1 MPEPALIAVP
11 LELLERNT
19 RAMEDAVV
27 EMRLARQAA
36 EATRDEAREHHKRE
50 EPALKLVESYVQSLT
65 DADVRAATEAK
76 ARAEQA
82 ASEREAALVK
92 EQAAAAEARA
102 ATIRLVLQIVVP
114 LVAALAGAGGT
125 VAYFGGAGATP

>member
-1 MPEPALIAVP
+1 MAEPSLIAVP

-19 RAMEDAVV
+19 RAMEDAV
-27 EMRLARQAA
+27 EAMRRAQQAA
-36 EATRDEAREHHKRE
+36 EDTRTEAREHHKRE

-102 ATIRLVLQIVVP
+102 ATIRLVLQIIVP